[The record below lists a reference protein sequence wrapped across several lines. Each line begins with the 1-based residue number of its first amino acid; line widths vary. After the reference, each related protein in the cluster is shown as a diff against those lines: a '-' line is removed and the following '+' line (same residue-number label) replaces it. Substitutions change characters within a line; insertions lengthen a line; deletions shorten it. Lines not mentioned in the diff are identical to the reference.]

1 MSLLPENKRRTVDRI
16 DKKVMWIYGAPYSG
30 KTFLAN
36 SFPNPVMLNTDG
48 NVKFVDAPYVA
59 IKDTMEG
66 RVKKTAWENFKA
78 VIDELEMNQ
87 NTFETIVIDLL
98 EDVLAHDRRE
108 ILRNGKFTHETDMGG
123 YGKGYQIIADD
134 FLPVIEKVRNLNYP
148 NIIFL
153 SHAKWEEVTSPSGE
167 TYSKVSPNIRPSLA
181 LKISGMVDFTGHL
194 TCEGDVRTISIKQTK
209 AQFGGGRPEFYGKTF
224 PATYEA
230 ICDLYNM
237 KPMEEVVSEPVAE
250 IPAVETVEV
259 QTEQVEEEV
268 PKRRKLKR
276 KDDGE

>member
-36 SFPNPVMLNTDG
+36 SFPNPLMLNTDG

-66 RVKKTAWENFKA
+66 HVRKTAWENFKA
-78 VIDELEMNQ
+78 VIEELEMNK
-87 NTFETIVIDLL
+87 NTFETIVVDLL
-98 EDVLAHDRRE
+98 EDTLAHDRRE

-134 FLPVIEKVRNLNYP
+134 FLPVIERLRNLDYP
-148 NIIFL
+148 NIIFI

-167 TYSKVSPNIRPSLA
+167 TYSKVSPNIRPALA

-194 TCEGDVRTISIKQTK
+194 TCEGDERMISIKQTK
-209 AQFGGGRPEFYGKTF
+209 AQFGGGRPEFYGRTF

-237 KPMEEVVSEPVAE
+237 KPMDE
-250 IPAVETVEV
+250 IPTVETVEEP
-259 QTEQVEEEV
+259 TEQIEET
-268 PKRRKLKR
+268 PRRKLKR